1 MIGRTFRV
9 VAKLIRGSVRTKIL
23 LVVLCALLLP
33 VVVVFIEGRVLLN
46 SVTPLENEVLSKQRL
61 RFERLVDSERGELL
75 ANNLGWSIWDE
86 FYDFTLDPETPEWV
100 AWRKV
105 NIDEYVPQFHQ
116 VDFIV
121 ITDASG
127 RIVYQYGDVPGY
139 AVDED
144 ISPTPLFRETTE
156 KKALSG
162 FLKTAEG
169 YALVAAS
176 TIHRTVD
183 TDQTGPWSGV
193 YVIGR
198 KLDAAYLDS
207 GFGARLLAP
216 VSVRA
221 DGVDVDTGEGRSA
234 PAAPEGGRSALAF
247 TGEDMTVSFPL
258 PGVLFGADAPVVS
271 ITESRSLFHIAYG
284 QLLQT
289 ALIVSLLVIAV
300 AFMVFLFFESLVFR
314 PLFRFL
320 AQVEESGRSGKL
332 AAVAVARTGDEFEHL
347 TKTYNSMVEA
357 VSQAEEQLLVSQKF
371 LRTVLETVPLP
382 IVVVDQASDHVI
394 MVNPAGRA
402 LLVGT
407 VGKDWTDFLAF
418 LKGVRRMD
426 GGAYPAAKM
435 PYLAAKTGGR
445 TAQADDVMLQLG
457 GKPVFYSVTA
467 QPLAFTRGDRPQVLM
482 AFFDISKQR
491 EVERLR
497 TEFAD
502 IVAHQLRS
510 PLTSLKWA
518 VEAAEG
524 AKPAERAAYL
534 AEIATTVDRTLTLIN
549 QLLQIARLAAGRLK
563 FRVSPIAVRSVVDAT
578 SADLR
583 PQVAGKRIRLT
594 VDVPKPLRVMA
605 DATLLQE
612 VLRNLLSNAV
622 AYTPE
627 DGEVAVS
634 AVADDGTVAVTVRD
648 TGIGIPA
655 DEQERIFEKFFRA
668 SNAMGTGTGLGLATV
683 KEFTEAMGGQVGFES
698 AVGKGSAFTVRLRSA
713 KGA

>member
-1 MIGRTFRV
+1 MAV
-9 VAKLIRGSVRTKIL
+9 KLIRGSVRTKIL
-23 LVVLCALLLP
+23 AVVLVALLLP
-33 VVVVFIEGRVLLN
+33 AVVVFVEGRVLLA
-46 SVTPLENEVLSKQRL
+46 SIAPLEHETLNKQRL
-61 RFERLVDSERGELL
+61 RFERLVETERAELV
-75 ANNLGWSIWDE
+75 ANDQGWSIWDE
-86 FYDFTLDPETPEWV
+86 FYDYLDDPEAPEWV
-100 AWRKV
+100 AWRTV
-105 NIDEYVPQFHQ
+105 NIDEYVPEFHE

-121 ITDASG
+121 IADRAG
-127 RIVYQYGDVPGY
+127 RVLYQHGDLPEY
-139 AVDED
+139 AVGTDL
-144 ISPTPLFRETTE
+144 SATPLFREAAE
-156 KKALSG
+156 KKLFSG
-162 FLKTAEG
+162 FLRTSTG
-169 YALVAAS
+169 YVLIAAS
-176 TIHRTVD
+176 TVHRTAD
-183 TDQTGPWSGV
+183 NDQSGPWNGV

-198 KLDAAYLDS
+198 TVDATYLDS
-207 GFGARLLAP
+207 AFGGRMLAP
-216 VSVRA
+216 VAVHA
-221 DGVDVDTGEGRSA
+221 DGVSVPSEDDARPVEGNGSTTRS
-234 PAAPEGGRSALAF
+234 F
-247 TGEDMTVSFPL
+247 TGQEMTISFPL
-258 PGVLFGADAPVVS
+258 TAVLFDAPTPTVS
-271 ITESRSLFHIAYG
+271 VTESRSLFRIAFT

-289 ALIVSLLVIAV
+289 TVVMTVLVLGTLLAI
-300 AFMVFLFFESLVFR
+300 FLFFESLVFR

-320 AQVEESGRSGKL
+320 AQVEESGRAGKL

-347 TKTYNSMVEA
+347 TKTYNAMVEA
-357 VSQAEEQLLVSQKF
+357 VSKAEDQLLVSQKF